1 MEIGTACGFNRV
13 TKMLALASML
23 GRQLYHG
30 LWGSLWGNRPLIPL
44 HWQLATGN

>member
-30 LWGSLWGNRPLIPL
+30 LWGNRPLIPL